1 MAEKKKSQGKQCA
14 YFGCSNRMYDS
25 NGNRTGFTFFSIP
38 RGKKIRRVWENRMSR
53 TSGKDGFVITNATR
67 VCNVHFQ
74 QSDIVRV
81 PGGSRLRLKIGT
93 LPLKWNQRPAGEK
106 EKRKAPKNRSQPSN
120 ILYKSA
126 DSGSVFES

>member
-1 MAEKKKSQGKQCA
+1 MAAKRSQGKQCT
-14 YFGCSNRMYDS
+14 YFGCSNRMYDA

-38 RGKKIRRVWENRMSR
+38 LGKKIRRVWENRISR
-53 TSGKDGFVITNATR
+53 TSGKDGFVITNATS

-93 LPLKWNQRPAGEK
+93 LPLKWNQRPAE
-106 EKRKAPKNRSQPSN
+106 EQRKRKAPKNRSQPSN

-126 DSGSVFES
+126 